1 MNNEL
6 NKNIS
11 RTLKSISQN
20 GNLRQIPELD
30 HGADLYIQIK
40 GQRLLNLASNNYLGL
55 SNSRELIQASAEG
68 ASNYGTSGA
77 ASRLI
82 TGNFK
87 PYDQLE
93 KLVASFKEQD
103 TALVV
108 GCGYTANLCILTAL
122 ASRETV
128 VFSDR
133 LNHAS
138 IIDGAI
144 LSRAKLIRYRHRDT
158 DHLDWLIRKHQNQP
172 GKILVTDTV
181 FSMDGDLAPLEELV
195 HICHKYSILSIV
207 DEAHATGIFGRG
219 RGLAHHLGIDK
230 DIDIHMGTFSKALG
244 SYGGYIASRKNI
256 IELIINQGRAF
267 IYSTSLPPAVI
278 SANLSSVRSVIDNP
292 LTGNRLI
299 EMAQDLKGYLT
310 DLGFDTGYSSSQ
322 IIPVILKKSSIVMNA
337 MNSLMDSGI
346 YVAGIRPPTVPENT
360 ARLRIS
366 LRADMN
372 QEEISIVKN
381 AFKKLAVELG
391 L

>member
-108 GCGYTANLCILTAL
+108 GCGYTAN
-122 ASRETV
+122 
-128 VFSDR
+128 
-133 LNHAS
+133 
-138 IIDGAI
+138 
-144 LSRAKLIRYRHRDT
+144 
-158 DHLDWLIRKHQNQP
+158 P
-172 GKILVTDTV
+172 G
-181 FSMDGDLAPLEELV
+181 
-195 HICHKYSILSIV
+195 
-207 DEAHATGIFGRG
+207 
-219 RGLAHHLGIDK
+219 
-230 DIDIHMGTFSKALG
+230 
-244 SYGGYIASRKNI
+244 
-256 IELIINQGRAF
+256 
-267 IYSTSLPPAVI
+267 
-278 SANLSSVRSVIDNP
+278 
-292 LTGNRLI
+292 
-299 EMAQDLKGYLT
+299 
-310 DLGFDTGYSSSQ
+310 
-322 IIPVILKKSSIVMNA
+322 
-337 MNSLMDSGI
+337 
-346 YVAGIRPPTVPENT
+346 
-360 ARLRIS
+360 RIS
-366 LRADMN
+366 PYM
-372 QEEISIVKN
+372 S
-381 AFKKLAVELG
+381 
-391 L
+391 